1 MIESGMRQ
9 TFNRCPF
16 LIKISASNKRLP
28 TKNFQ
33 IFVLLAEKLDL
44 SVLSSW
50 KKKKK
55 GTKLNHEWM
64 ITESKPEDK
73 KRRRNFEEESLKQF
87 SDLILSWERLTFPR
101 IPLTVLLETCKFP
114 KCEENFNTTSFKS
127 QTCLARTMMVNGA
140 YESWGRERGWIVAE
154 AEREDRWRKRRWA
167 RAAIHDLSNYPE
179 CRHNLSHDACPPP
192 LLPLLPLKLWTRAK
206 GEGENS
212 AESGE
217 KDFQKGRRN
226 HLFVPSYVSSFL
238 REKII
243 LIISIEFL
251 FSSRFSSDFSIERY
265 KREKVHTRE

>member
-206 GEGENS
+206 GEGENCWIGWKRFS
-212 AESGE
+212 
-217 KDFQKGRRN
+217 KGKTKSSL
-226 HLFVPSYVSSFL
+226 HTWVPSYV
-238 REKII
+238 K
-243 LIISIEFL
+243 
-251 FSSRFSSDFSIERY
+251 
-265 KREKVHTRE
+265 K

>member
-1 MIESGMRQ
+1 M
-9 TFNRCPF
+9 FNRCPF

-140 YESWGRERGWIVAE
+140 YESWGRERGWIVVE

-192 LLPLLPLKLWTRAK
+192 PPPPPSSIKTLNSCERRGRKLLNRVKKIFKR
-206 GEGENS
+206 GDEII
-212 AESGE
+212 
-217 KDFQKGRRN
+217 
-226 HLFVPSYVSSFL
+226 SSFL
-238 REKII
+238 HTWKNNPNNFNRIFI
-243 LIISIEFL
+243 LI
-251 FSSRFSSDFSIERY
+251 SSDFSIERY